1 MTDRNEPS
9 PCANTLLAHNELGQ
23 IHVDD
28 DGVVSLKIQYLSL
41 RLQADAFDALRRL
54 VHQAATSLEPGP
66 LEEHQALHPH
76 AAPLC
81 LH

>member
-28 DGVVSLKIQYLSL
+28 DGVVSIKIQYLSL

-54 VHQAATSLEPGP
+54 VHQAATSLEPGS
-66 LEEHQALHPH
+66 LEEHPAHHPH
-76 AAPLC
+76 AAPPC

>member
-23 IHVDD
+23 IHVHD

-41 RLQADAFDALRRL
+41 RLQADAFEALRIL
-54 VHQAATSLEPGP
+54 VQQAATSLASHPC
-66 LEEHQALHPH
+66 EETHPAPQLLH
-76 AAPLC
+76 
-81 LH
+81 